1 MADDLSSLLSE
12 IRERAHELTID
23 LPQEEHCG
31 AVPCTGHD
39 ALRLLA
45 AVEAALKLHKP
56 HVRRQNWPP
65 VCSYD
70 NRRWPCPEVA
80 AITAALAGEE
90 AGE

>member
-1 MADDLSSLLSE
+1 MSDDEPAAILAYYRKRGERE
-12 IRERAHELTID
+12 IAAARDVVTRHSGENVLI
-23 LPQEEHCG
+23 L
-31 AVPCTGHD
+31 V
-39 ALRLLA
+39 A
-45 AVEAALKLHKP
+45 AVEAALNLHQP

-80 AITAALAGEE
+80 AITTALGGTE